1 MDGWKIKLS
10 YCGPAYFQGDMWV
23 AGRVSCLSCQCSHH
37 VEVNFHTIH
46 LFWLMTSLEFLF
58 VEAET
63 LSICEKKTTLTT
75 LTITWCTYKQANFLQ
90 IDTLKKMHVQPI
102 LSHLFRA
109 FNLKLGPPNLTWPF
123 SSQSPSKQTLM
134 FQSLDFDHW
143 NHLLPKQIPRF
154 LGIHRL
160 RLRFKW
166 KFLSGAPHKPHR
178 HTRWIWP
185 QLKVRPQNFA
195 KKKNTWFDFGNKHP
209 GYM

>member
-1 MDGWKIKLS
+1 MVGRSSLS
-10 YCGPAYFQGDMWV
+10 YCCPAYFQRDMWV
-23 AGRVSCLSCQCSHH
+23 AGRVTCLSCHCSHH

-58 VEAET
+58 CRSRNSEH
-63 LSICEKKTTLTT
+63 LRKKKHIDNTHHHLV
-75 LTITWCTYKQANFLQ
+75 YLQ
-90 IDTLKKMHVQPI
+90 TSQFFTNWHFRKMHVQPI

-109 FNLKLGPPNLTWPF
+109 FNLKLGPPNRTWPF
-123 SSQSPSKQTLM
+123 SSQSPPKQTFM
-134 FQSLDFDHW
+134 FQSQDFDHW
-143 NHLLPKQIPRF
+143 NHLLPKQIERC

-178 HTRWIWP
+178 HTWWIWP
-185 QLKVRPQNFA
+185 QLKVRPQNFV
-195 KKKNTWFDFGNKHP
+195 KKKTWFDFGNKHT